1 MSVLGEEDHLLLP
14 MQLKRGGKMYE
25 LYPAQINTESLRR
38 IFEVSPDGVWLR
50 EEFSGRAHFPDTEG
64 MFSLSAVEIG
74 CSLIVEG
81 PAFAMHSPSIA
92 VPCTPGPSSGT
103 PRNTGGQV
111 PPFFRSVVHGKGPTV
126 NLKVVLAR
134 METTKSGKCS
144 FMAES
149 QMFIDLTE
157 ATATV
162 DYILTV
168 IRRQWGQDVTLVSAD
183 GLEMESS
190 SGSQGMC

>member
-1 MSVLGEEDHLLLP
+1 
-14 MQLKRGGKMYE
+14 
-25 LYPAQINTESLRR
+25 
-38 IFEVSPDGVWLR
+38 
-50 EEFSGRAHFPDTEG
+50 
-64 MFSLSAVEIG
+64 
-74 CSLIVEG
+74 
-81 PAFAMHSPSIA
+81 
-92 VPCTPGPSSGT
+92 
-103 PRNTGGQV
+103 
-111 PPFFRSVVHGKGPTV
+111 
-126 NLKVVLAR
+126 

-144 FMAES
+144 FMAEG

-183 GLEMESS
+183 GPEIGSS